1 MVEALQPPLDHL
13 LEVTPELDREDEAF
27 EQQQRALAKPKALNK
42 GGGMYS
48 WERGLEGRGV
58 LLGVAAPRFNEE
70 VKGSSSDPRE
80 ADTSPPIRHAY
91 RGGSGMVERAKAAAQ
106 QALGSFGQL
115 PKLPKF

>member
-48 WERGLEGRGV
+48 WEVPTPPLT
-58 LLGVAAPRFNEE
+58 P
-70 VKGSSSDPRE
+70 SSPSNP
-80 ADTSPPIRHAY
+80 
-91 RGGSGMVERAKAAAQ
+91 
-106 QALGSFGQL
+106 L
-115 PKLPKF
+115 